1 MSNDAIQF
9 HTTPELHEPVLVVA
23 VEGWIDAGVAASAA
37 ISALFDQLSPS
48 KVATFD
54 PEVFIDYRARRPTM
68 HLRDGVN
75 TGLTW
80 PEITLWSASDRH
92 GRDVLIMRGHEP
104 DAQWKRFCTL
114 VTDYATKSGVTMMVA
129 LGAYPVGVP
138 HTRPAM
144 MSCTASSATVATS
157 TGLIRNSLDV
167 PAGITAALE
176 RSLADVGIDSLGL
189 WAQIPHYAAG
199 MPYPGG
205 AVVLLTH
212 LARITGL
219 ALDLGEVQAA
229 AATQAHRIDELIAQ
243 SSEHQAM
250 VHELERA
257 YDSMLAS
264 ESSLSPP
271 GSPLPSGDELAAE
284 LERYLREQPEP
295 PGGQQ

>member
-1 MSNDAIQF
+1 MQDNAIEF
-9 HTTPELHEPVLVVA
+9 HSTPELHDPVLIVA
-23 VEGWIDAGVAASAA
+23 VEGWIDAGVAANAA
-37 ISALFDQLSPS
+37 IDALFEQLNPT

-80 PEITLWSASDRH
+80 PEITLWSAQDRH
-92 GRDVLIMRGHEP
+92 GRDLLILRGHEP
-104 DAQWKRFCTL
+104 DAQWKRFCNLMTQYSL
-114 VTDYATKSGVTMMVA
+114 ETHVTMMIA

-144 MSCTASSATVATS
+144 MSCTASSAAIANS

-176 RSLADVGIDSLGL
+176 RTLADGGIESLGL

-205 AVVLLTH
+205 ALVLLTN

-219 ALDLGEVQAA
+219 AVDLGEVQI
-229 AATQAHRIDELIAQ
+229 AATAQAQRLDELIAR

-250 VHELERA
+250 VSELERA
-257 YDSMLAS
+257 YDTMVAT
-264 ESSLSPP
+264 ESPLSPP
-271 GSPLPSGDELAAE
+271 GTPLPSGDELAAE
-284 LERYLREQPEP
+284 LERFLREQPEG
-295 PGGQQ
+295 PGGQS